1 MKRSSFL
8 CIALVIA
15 GSLAGCASTQS
26 ARQDKPLMQRATEVD
41 VLYVGYVDAFAKR
54 RGTRVVWVNPP
65 KKTVVTPIASTN

>member
-8 CIALVIA
+8 CFALVVA

-26 ARQDKPLMQRATEVD
+26 AMQDKPLMQRTSEVD
-41 VLYVGYVDAFAKR
+41 ALYVGYVDAFAKQ
-54 RGTRVVWVNPP
+54 RGTRVFWVNPP